1 LPKEFKTYKFFGYHT
16 KKFRFSMTRE
26 TKGKY
31 RIRNWSEYNKA
42 LIQRGSITLWFSE
55 DAIDQWHK
63 AEHTGKKGRPQIY
76 SDEAILCALLIRAVY
91 HKPLRALEGFL
102 RSMVILLQLTICVPS
117 YTQICRRAKDLGRAL
132 KKLSH
137 GQPRDIIFD
146 TTGLKVYGEGEW
158 KVRQH
163 GISKRRTWRKLHIGM
178 DPDSGEIIVAE
189 LTSNGVGAGDGEIA
203 EKLIEKAPK
212 GIKRVF
218 GDGAYDGLDFRRK
231 IESIGAEPLI
241 PPPRDAIVHR
251 DVEAAVRKRDYAVLE
266 IIGSGADDKARKLW
280 KKLKGY
286 HRRSLVETTMYRI
299 KQLTGSNLRHRE
311 WSRQCTEAY
320 IKCLVINKMT
330 KLGMPIG
337 EWEYA
342 A

>member
-1 LPKEFKTYKFFGYHT
+1 
-16 KKFRFSMTRE
+16 MTQE
-26 TKGKY
+26 TNKY
-31 RIRNWSEYNKA
+31 IIRNWAEYNKA

-63 AEHTGKKGRPQIY
+63 VEPSGKKGRPQLY
-76 SDEAILCALLIRAVY
+76 SDEAILCALLIRTVY

-102 RSMVILLQLTICVPS
+102 SSMVLLLKLTICVPS
-117 YTQICRRAKDLGRAL
+117 YTQICRRAKDLGKAL

-137 GQPRDIIFD
+137 CRPKDIVFD
-146 TTGLKVYGEGEW
+146 STGLKVYGEGEW

-163 GISKRRTWRKLHIGM
+163 GVSKRRMWRKLHIGM

-189 LTSNGVGAGDGEIA
+189 LTTNGVGSGDGEIG
-203 EKLIEKAPK
+203 EKLLEKVPR
-212 GIKRVF
+212 GVKRVL
-218 GDGAYDGLDFRRK
+218 GDGAYDGIDFRRK
-231 IESIGAEPLI
+231 IERIGAEPVI
-241 PPPRDAIVHR
+241 PPPRDAIFHGTV
-251 DVEAAVRKRDYAVLE
+251 DSAVRKRDDAVLE
-266 IIGSGADDKARKLW
+266 IRGLGADDKARQLW

-286 HRRSLVETTMYRI
+286 HRRSLAETTMYRI

-311 WSRQCTEAY
+311 WERQRVEGY
-320 IKCLVINKMT
+320 IKCLVVNKMT
-330 KLGMPIG
+330 KLGMPVG